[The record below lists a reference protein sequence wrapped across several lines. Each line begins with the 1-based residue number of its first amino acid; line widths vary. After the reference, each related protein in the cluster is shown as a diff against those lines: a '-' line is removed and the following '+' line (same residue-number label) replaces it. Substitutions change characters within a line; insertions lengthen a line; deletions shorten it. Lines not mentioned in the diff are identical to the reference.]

1 MNYQTLSQL
10 IYNAKN
16 IDGSQDRLTEEQ
28 ADQLFD
34 LLSKRCK
41 ADTKDRLY
49 RRLKIPLACWP
60 EYGIFNRLH
69 FEQGEF
75 SYCAGQCYITEI
87 KLVRELIIKG

>member
-60 EYGIFNRLH
+60 EYGIFNRVH
-69 FEQGEF
+69 INTSSI
-75 SYCAGQCYITEI
+75 SYCAGQSYTEEI
-87 KLVRELIIKG
+87 WLVRELIIKG